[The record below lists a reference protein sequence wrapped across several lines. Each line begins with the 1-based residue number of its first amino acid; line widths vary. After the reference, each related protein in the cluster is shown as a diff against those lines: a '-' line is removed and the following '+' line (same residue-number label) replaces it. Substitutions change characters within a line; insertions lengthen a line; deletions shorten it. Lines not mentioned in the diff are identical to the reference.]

1 MGERCNVTGLAVT
14 VTVADSVCL
23 QGYLSDLEGSEGA
36 GCSDRSVRGAREA
49 HVPSGGSYS
58 R

>member
-1 MGERCNVTGLAVT
+1 MGERCNVTGLA